1 MARET
6 ANERSP
12 GETDGP
18 APLRD
23 VAHLYV
29 IADDLAARCQ
39 TGAAEQV
46 LAEIS
51 GPLAEAAEAGAAE
64 VVNRLRYVVALGNLE
79 LGRLEDTVATCD
91 QTIDELGDRGD
102 AAWLACAHALRG
114 TARQLRG
121 DHLAAVTDLV
131 DAAVL
136 LDDAHPTGQPYI
148 YAVQQLAIGYKGLR
162 LYELALEA
170 YARAQSLVARP
181 TVNLSRVLHLLDR
194 MLIEIYWGMELDRLG
209 RAADAREHYRAAL
222 GLSAG
227 AAPLPRANHGTWA
240 LRLRARVGLCRAMI
254 GEADAAVA
262 DLEPT
267 VATMTRHRVD
277 DEALARVGL
286 VRAYAEVGRTE
297 LAMAEGARAELAA
310 EISQD
315 PQLVLAVVWEQVRLG
330 ADAAEP
336 PDAVVPAYARQLER
350 ERWDERERFV
360 RETRDRLESER
371 ERRTSRKMS
380 AEYLTDGRTGLGN
393 RRHLELRLREMVSRA
408 QSLDEVLTLAFVD
421 LHPATSTEAMI
432 GVGRRLAERAAP
444 HGFVARYG
452 GTELVLLTPRLSG
465 REAASMIRDGMHD
478 SSEPPPVVGIAS
490 VQAPISV
497 AGFVATADEALHA
510 ARRSG
515 GGVRLATA

>member
-1 MARET
+1 MARDT
-6 ANERSP
+6 TNERDL

-23 VAHLYV
+23 VAHLYE

-39 TGAAEQV
+39 TGAAEEV
-46 LAEIS
+46 LSEIS
-51 GPLAEAAEAGAAE
+51 APLAEAEEAGAAE
-64 VVNRLRYVVALGNLE
+64 VVNRLHYVVALGNLE
-79 LGRLEDTVATCD
+79 LGRLDDTVATCD
-91 QTIDELGDRGD
+91 RIIDELGERGD
-102 AAWLACAHALRG
+102 AAWMACAHALRG
-114 TARQLRG
+114 TARQVRG

-148 YAVQQLAIGYKGLR
+148 YAVQQLAIGYKCLR
-162 LYELALEA
+162 LYELALEE
-170 YARAQSLVARP
+170 YARAERLVARP
-181 TVNLSRVLHLLDR
+181 GFNLSRVLHLLDR

-209 RAADAREHYRAAL
+209 RAADAHGHYQAAL
-222 GLSAG
+222 GLAAG
-227 AAPLPRANHGTWA
+227 AAPLPRGNHGTWA
-240 LRLRARVGLCRAMI
+240 LRLQARVGLCRAMI

-267 VATMTRHRVD
+267 VATMTRHRID
-277 DEALARVGL
+277 DEALARTGL
-286 VRAYAEVGRTE
+286 VRAYAGIGRTE
-297 LAMAEGARAELAA
+297 LAAAEGARAEIAA
-310 EISQD
+310 DVSQD
-315 PQLVLAVVWEQVRLG
+315 PQLVLAVVWEQVRLE
-330 ADAAEP
+330 ADAAES
-336 PDAVVPAYARQLER
+336 PDAVVTDYARQLER

-393 RRHLELRLREMVSRA
+393 RRYLELRLREMVSRA

-421 LHPATSTEAMI
+421 LDPATSTEAMA
-432 GVGRRLAERAAP
+432 GVGRRLAESAAP

-452 GTELVLLTPRLSG
+452 GTELVLLAPRLSG
-465 REAASMIRDGMHD
+465 REAASLIRDGMHG
-478 SSEPPPVVGIAS
+478 STEPAPVVGIAS
-490 VQAPISV
+490 VQGPVSV

-515 GGVRLATA
+515 GGVRLASA

>member
-1 MARET
+1 
-6 ANERSP
+6 
-12 GETDGP
+12 
-18 APLRD
+18 
-23 VAHLYV
+23 
-29 IADDLAARCQ
+29 
-39 TGAAEQV
+39 
-46 LAEIS
+46 
-51 GPLAEAAEAGAAE
+51 
-64 VVNRLRYVVALGNLE
+64 
-79 LGRLEDTVATCD
+79 
-91 QTIDELGDRGD
+91 
-102 AAWLACAHALRG
+102 
-114 TARQLRG
+114 
-121 DHLAAVTDLV
+121 
-131 DAAVL
+131 
-136 LDDAHPTGQPYI
+136 
-148 YAVQQLAIGYKGLR
+148 
-162 LYELALEA
+162 
-170 YARAQSLVARP
+170 
-181 TVNLSRVLHLLDR
+181 

-222 GLSAG
+222 GLSVG

-277 DEALARVGL
+277 DEALARIGL
-286 VRAYAEVGRTE
+286 VRAYAEVGRTV
-297 LAMAEGARAELAA
+297 LAIAEGARAELAA
-310 EISQD
+310 DVSQD

-330 ADAAEP
+330 AGAAEP
-336 PDAVVPAYARQLER
+336 PDAVVIDYARQLER

-371 ERRTSRKMS
+371 NRRTSRKMS
-380 AEYLTDGRTGLGN
+380 AEHLTDGRTGLGN

-421 LHPATSTEAMI
+421 LDPATSTEAMA

-465 REAASMIRDGMHD
+465 REAASMIRDGMHG

-515 GGVRLATA
+515 GGVRLASA